1 MTKRDENVYTPGDI
15 DLTFGLNGQA
25 PLLFPN
31 GEFTYVYRMEVSK
44 ERILVAGEKNG
55 TSGAAG
61 DFMIGC
67 LSENGVVD
75 LSFGRDGSIT
85 GNFNGYE
92 SRADSITVMED
103 GKLLIIG
110 LYRNTTPY
118 YLPAACRL
126 LPSGELDDTFGIGG
140 TFIFPADALT
150 ARDKPEKASSLNHSE
165 SGNDADGCAVL
176 PDGKIMIYQALVRTG
191 VGLIVRLNADGQLD
205 DTFDGKGYLEVKYPG
220 PKVLATTLH
229 SLIVESDGRLLVG
242 GQVNLDD
249 SVDIRGFVARLNTDG
264 SPDTS
269 FGQQETGFAEVDLKG
284 ETGKVSDLIKT
295 SSGKIFGIG
304 FVGTLANF
312 EIATKAMAFGMLPE
326 GKADPD
332 FNGGKPNT
340 INLGMVSF
348 WNSILASPR
357 NDRIVASGYINDK
370 NGRSPGVLVGRYLT
384 TGEFD
389 ESFGNGKGWT
399 ILEPGILSTLA
410 VQADGKVLVSY
421 KLGDGATPGKPCAI
435 TRLLP

>member
-1 MTKRDENVYTPGDI
+1 MTKRDENAYTPGDI

-31 GEFTYVYRMEVSK
+31 GEFTYVYSIVASK
-44 ERILVAGEKNG
+44 ERILVAGEKIG

-92 SRADSITVMED
+92 SRAQSITVMED
-103 GKLLIIG
+103 GKLLITG
-110 LYRNTTPY
+110 HYRNTTPY

-126 LPSGELDDTFGIGG
+126 LPSGDLDDTFGIGG

-150 ARDKPEKASSLNHSE
+150 ARDNPEKTSSLNNSE
-165 SGNDADGCAVL
+165 GGNEVGGCAVL
-176 PDGKIMIYQALVRTG
+176 PDGKIMIYQALVPPG
-191 VGLIVRLNADGQLD
+191 VGLLVRLNADGKLD
-205 DTFDGKGYLEVKYPG
+205 DTFDGKGYVEIKYPG
-220 PKVLATTLH
+220 PKVSATTLH
-229 SLIVESDGRLLVG
+229 SLIVEPDGKFLVG
-242 GQVNLDD
+242 GQVNFYETF
-249 SVDIRGFVARLNTDG
+249 DINGFVACLNPDG

-269 FGQQETGFAEVDLKG
+269 FGQQDTGFTEVDLRG
-284 ETGKVSDLIKT
+284 ESGKVSGLT
-295 SSGKIFGIG
+295 RSSSGKIFGIG
-304 FVGTLANF
+304 FIGTIVNF
-312 EIATKAMAFGMLPE
+312 IASTRAMAFGMLPE
-326 GKADPD
+326 GKTDPD
-332 FNGGKPNT
+332 FNGGKPST
-340 INLGMVSF
+340 INLEMPSF
-348 WNSILASPR
+348 WDSILASPLD
-357 NDRIVASGYINDK
+357 NRIVASGYLNDK
-370 NGRSPGVLVGRYLT
+370 NGTSPGLLVGRYLT

-389 ESFGNGKGWT
+389 KSFGNGKGWT
-399 ILEPGILSTLA
+399 ILEPGILSKLA

-421 KLGDGATPGKPCAI
+421 KLGDGTLGKPCTI